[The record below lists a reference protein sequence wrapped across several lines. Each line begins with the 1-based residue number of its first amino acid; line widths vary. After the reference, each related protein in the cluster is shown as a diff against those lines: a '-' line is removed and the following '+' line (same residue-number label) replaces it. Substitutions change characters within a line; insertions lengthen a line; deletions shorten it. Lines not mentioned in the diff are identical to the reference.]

1 MGVYDFTTNFKLTC
15 DIEHL
20 PKGTIGHIDRIC
32 RKPEDECIFYPS
44 SKERRVFIKFR
55 EVERISE

>member
-1 MGVYDFTTNFKLTC
+1 MSDYDFTTNFKLLY

-20 PKGTIGHIDRIC
+20 PKGMVGHIDRIC
-32 RKPEDECIFYPS
+32 KKPEDECIFYPT

-55 EVERISE
+55 EVERIN